1 MSGADFQGHADG
13 DAAERAAYDVTIL
26 IERFKT
32 AFHTIN
38 PHLSS
43 DSCDYALRK
52 LQQTDFPNLVEENEP
67 NQEEINSTRNSYNS
81 SLLEESFIIEN
92 DVLKITFNNRGA
104 SISDII
110 LKNYTSP
117 NNEYLNLYSRDN
129 GDFNLMIS
137 DEENI
142 SFNEILFD
150 KKIEKRDTKQIITF
164 TASNPDQ
171 KKITIIYEILE
182 GYIIESKILLND
194 KFINPSN
201 LQFNWS
207 NNLLHQENNIT
218 NEKNQTRINYFTK
231 EEEFDYTSA
240 TSTNIEKVE
249 IKEPLKWISFKQQF
263 FSSAIISENEILNSN
278 LTSEYSEDEIINKK
292 FTLDSE
298 IPFVNNTISFKYYF
312 GPNKYSIL
320 KNIEDEFHNNLYLGW
335 FGVGG
340 FNRYI
345 IVPIFN
351 FLENITSNYGLI
363 ILFMVFLIRIVVT
376 PLTFKSHLSMAKMKV
391 LNPEIQD
398 IRKKHDGDM
407 QKSQGEIME
416 LYQKT
421 GVSPL
426 GGCLPILFQLPI
438 LVSVFYFLPNAI
450 ELRGKS
456 FLWASDLSNFDSI
469 LDLPF
474 SIPLYGDHISLF
486 TILMTVSTILINK
499 ANSQMQTMEG
509 PMKTIQYVLPFMF
522 LFIFNNF
529 SSGLTYYYFL
539 SNVASYAQIF
549 IFKRFVDEEKI
560 KKEIEFNRK
569 RNLNTKKSSF
579 QLRLEEA
586 MKAKQESKKK
596 NR

>member
-1 MSGADFQGHADG
+1 MDNNRFIGF
-13 DAAERAAYDVTIL
+13 TLIMLLIL
-26 IERFKT
+26 TYYTF
-32 AFHTIN
+32 
-38 PHLSS
+38 
-43 DSCDYALRK
+43 
-52 LQQTDFPNLVEENEP
+52 FPPGQNINEP
-67 NQEEINSTRNSYNS
+67 VAEETIVEKVENQEEINQEEINSTRNSYNS
-81 SLLEESFIIEN
+81 SLFEESFIIEN

-298 IPFVNNTISFKYYF
+298 IPFINNTISFKYYF

>member
-1 MSGADFQGHADG
+1 MDNNRFIGF
-13 DAAERAAYDVTIL
+13 TLIMLLIL
-26 IERFKT
+26 TYYTF
-32 AFHTIN
+32 
-38 PHLSS
+38 
-43 DSCDYALRK
+43 
-52 LQQTDFPNLVEENEP
+52 FPPGQNINEP
-67 NQEEINSTRNSYNS
+67 VAEETIVEKVENQEEINQEEINSTRNSYNS

-240 TSTNIEKVE
+240 TSTNIEEVE

>member
-1 MSGADFQGHADG
+1 MLLILSYYTFFPPGQNTI
-13 DAAERAAYDVTIL
+13 AENIDEVVETESIENNTVENTESFKENTI
-26 IERFKT
+26 
-32 AFHTIN
+32 
-38 PHLSS
+38 
-43 DSCDYALRK
+43 DSRYNSNISEEE
-52 LQQTDFPNLVEENEP
+52 FIVENENLV
-67 NQEEINSTRNSYNS
+67 
-81 SLLEESFIIEN
+81 
-92 DVLKITFNNRGA
+92 ITFSNKGA
-104 SISDII
+104 IISDIK
-110 LKNYTSP
+110 LKD
-117 NNEYLNLYSRDN
+117 YSNPDN
-129 GDFNLMIS
+129 DKVNIYGESGNFNLIIN
-137 DEENI
+137 DGRNTR
-142 SFNEILFD
+142 FNEIIFN
-150 KKIEKRDTKQIITF
+150 KNIKSNGENKTVTF
-164 TASNPDQ
+164 TASDSEQ
-171 KKITIIYEILE
+171 KKITIIYEINNGFL
-182 GYIIESKILLND
+182 IESKILLND
-194 KFINPSN
+194 RFINPQN
-201 LQFNWS
+201 LIFNWS

-231 EEEFDYTSA
+231 DEEFDYTSA
-240 TSTNIEKVE
+240 SSTDLEKINIEE
-249 IKEPLKWISFKQQF
+249 ELRWISFKQQF
-263 FSSAIISENEILNSN
+263 FSSAIISENFIVNSN
-278 LTSEYSEDEIINKK
+278 LTSEYQESDSFNKK
-292 FTLDSE
+292 FTINSE
-298 IPFVNNTISFKYYF
+298 IPFVNNTITLKYYF

-320 KNIEDEFHNNLYLGW
+320 KDIDYEFHNNLYLGW
-335 FGVGG
+335 IGVGS

-363 ILFMVFLIRIVVT
+363 ILFMVFLIRVVVT

-391 LNPEIQD
+391 LNPEIQE
-398 IRKKHDGDM
+398 IRKKHEGDM

-456 FLWASDLSNFDSI
+456 FLWATDLSNYDSI
-469 LDLPF
+469 LNLPF
-474 SIPLYGDHISLF
+474 NIPLYGDHISLF

-549 IFKRFVDEEKI
+549 VFKRFVDEDKI

-569 RNLNTKKSSF
+569 KNLNTKKSSF

-586 MKAKQESKKK
+586 MKAKQENNKKK
-596 NR
+596 K

>member
-1 MSGADFQGHADG
+1 MDNNRFIGF
-13 DAAERAAYDVTIL
+13 TLIMLLIL
-26 IERFKT
+26 TYYTF
-32 AFHTIN
+32 
-38 PHLSS
+38 
-43 DSCDYALRK
+43 
-52 LQQTDFPNLVEENEP
+52 FPTGQNINEP
-67 NQEEINSTRNSYNS
+67 VAEETIVEKVENQEEINQEEINSTRNSYNS

>member
-1 MSGADFQGHADG
+1 MDNNRFIGF
-13 DAAERAAYDVTIL
+13 TLIMLLIL
-26 IERFKT
+26 TYYTF
-32 AFHTIN
+32 
-38 PHLSS
+38 
-43 DSCDYALRK
+43 
-52 LQQTDFPNLVEENEP
+52 FPPGQNINEP
-67 NQEEINSTRNSYNS
+67 VAEETIVEKVENKEEINQEEINSTRNSYNS
-81 SLLEESFIIEN
+81 ILLEESFIIEN

-110 LKNYTSP
+110 LKNYISP
-117 NNEYLNLYSRDN
+117 NNEYLNLYSSDN

-240 TSTNIEKVE
+240 TSTDIEEVE

-398 IRKKHDGDM
+398 IRKKYEGDM

>member
-1 MSGADFQGHADG
+1 MDNNRFIGF
-13 DAAERAAYDVTIL
+13 TLIMLLIL
-26 IERFKT
+26 TYYTF
-32 AFHTIN
+32 
-38 PHLSS
+38 
-43 DSCDYALRK
+43 
-52 LQQTDFPNLVEENEP
+52 FPPGQN
-67 NQEEINSTRNSYNS
+67 
-81 SLLEESFIIEN
+81 IIESSEDQAVIEKIEGKEKFDIKEKTISN
-92 DVLKITFNNRGA
+92 NNNYKSNIPEETFNIENNVLNITFNNRGA
-104 SISDII
+104 SIINVK
-110 LKNYTSP
+110 LKDYQNTK
-117 NNEYLNLYSRDN
+117 NENLNLYSSFN
-129 GDFNLMIS
+129 GKLNFNLLE
-137 DEENI
+137 EENI
-142 SFNEILFD
+142 FLNEILFD
-150 KKIEKRDTKQIITF
+150 KKIQNSENKQTVTF
-164 TASNPDQ
+164 TASSYDQ
-171 KKITIIYEILE
+171 KNISVIYVISK
-182 GYIIESKILLND
+182 GYLIESKLLLND

-201 LQFNWS
+201 LKIEWINT
-207 NNLLHQENNIT
+207 LLHQESNIT
-218 NEKNQTRINYFTK
+218 NEKNQTRINYFTNDG
-231 EEEFDYTSA
+231 EFDYTSA
-240 TSTNIEKVE
+240 TSNS
-249 IKEPLKWISFKQQF
+249 KEEVIVNDPLKWVSFKQQF
-263 FSSAIISENEILNSN
+263 FSSAIISENNLINNNLNS
-278 LTSEYSEDEIINKK
+278 EYLESDELNKK
-292 FTLDSE
+292 FSINSE
-298 IPFVNNTISFKYYF
+298 IPFINNSITLKYYF

-320 KNIEDEFHNNLYLGW
+320 KNIEHEFHNNIYLGW

-340 FNRYI
+340 FNRHI

-351 FLENITSNYGLI
+351 FLEKITSNYGLI

-407 QKSQGEIME
+407 QKSQAEIME
-416 LYQKT
+416 LYTKT

-456 FLWASDLSNFDSI
+456 FLWATDLSNYDSI

-474 SIPLYGDHISLF
+474 NIPLYGDHISLF

-509 PMKTIQYVLPFMF
+509 PMKTIQYVLPIMF

-529 SSGLTYYYFL
+529 SAGLTYYYFL

-549 IFKRFVDEEKI
+549 IFKRFVDEDKI

-569 RNLNTKKSSF
+569 KNLNTKKSSF

-586 MKAKQESKKK
+586 MKAKQENKKK
-596 NR
+596 NK

>member
-1 MSGADFQGHADG
+1 MDNNRFIGFTLIMLLILSYYTFFPPGQN
-13 DAAERAAYDVTIL
+13 TITENIDEVVETES
-26 IERFKT
+26 IENNTVENTESFKEN
-32 AFHTIN
+32 TI
-38 PHLSS
+38 
-43 DSCDYALRK
+43 DSRYNSNISEEE
-52 LQQTDFPNLVEENEP
+52 FIVENENLV
-67 NQEEINSTRNSYNS
+67 
-81 SLLEESFIIEN
+81 
-92 DVLKITFNNRGA
+92 ITFSNKGA
-104 SISDII
+104 IISDIK
-110 LKNYTSP
+110 LKD
-117 NNEYLNLYSRDN
+117 YSNPDN
-129 GDFNLMIS
+129 DKV
-137 DEENI
+137 NI
-142 SFNEILFD
+142 YGESGNFDLIINDGRNTRFNEIIFN
-150 KKIEKRDTKQIITF
+150 KNIKSNGENKTVTF
-164 TASNPDQ
+164 TASDSEQ
-171 KKITIIYEILE
+171 KKITIIYEINNGFL
-182 GYIIESKILLND
+182 IESKILLND
-194 KFINPSN
+194 RFINPQN
-201 LQFNWS
+201 LIFNWS

-231 EEEFDYTSA
+231 DEEFDYTSA
-240 TSTNIEKVE
+240 SSTDLEKINVE
-249 IKEPLKWISFKQQF
+249 EELRWISFKQQF
-263 FSSAIISENEILNSN
+263 FSSAIISENFIVNSN
-278 LTSEYSEDEIINKK
+278 LTSEYQESDSFNKK
-292 FTLDSE
+292 FTINSE
-298 IPFVNNTISFKYYF
+298 IPFVNNTITLKYYF

-320 KNIEDEFHNNLYLGW
+320 KDIDYEFHNNLYLGW
-335 FGVGG
+335 IGVGS

-363 ILFMVFLIRIVVT
+363 ILFMVFLIRVVVT

-391 LNPEIQD
+391 LNPEIQE
-398 IRKKHDGDM
+398 IRKKHEGDM

-456 FLWASDLSNFDSI
+456 FLWATDLSNYDSI
-469 LDLPF
+469 LNLPF
-474 SIPLYGDHISLF
+474 NIPLYGDHISLF

-549 IFKRFVDEEKI
+549 VFKRFVDEDKI

-569 RNLNTKKSSF
+569 KNLNTKKSSF

-586 MKAKQESKKK
+586 MKAKQENNKKK
-596 NR
+596 K

>member
-1 MSGADFQGHADG
+1 MDNNRFIGF
-13 DAAERAAYDVTIL
+13 TLIMLLIL
-26 IERFKT
+26 TYYTF
-32 AFHTIN
+32 
-38 PHLSS
+38 
-43 DSCDYALRK
+43 
-52 LQQTDFPNLVEENEP
+52 FPPGQNINEP
-67 NQEEINSTRNSYNS
+67 VAEETIVEKVENQEEINQEEINSTRNSYNS

-194 KFINPSN
+194 KFINPSK

>member
-1 MSGADFQGHADG
+1 MLL
-13 DAAERAAYDVTIL
+13 IL
-26 IERFKT
+26 TYYTF
-32 AFHTIN
+32 
-38 PHLSS
+38 
-43 DSCDYALRK
+43 
-52 LQQTDFPNLVEENEP
+52 FPPGQNINEP
-67 NQEEINSTRNSYNS
+67 VAEETIVEKVENQEEINQEEINSTRNSYNS

-150 KKIEKRDTKQIITF
+150 KKIENRDTKQIITF

-240 TSTNIEKVE
+240 TSTNIEEVE

>member
-1 MSGADFQGHADG
+1 MDNNRFIGF
-13 DAAERAAYDVTIL
+13 TLIMLLIL
-26 IERFKT
+26 TYYTF
-32 AFHTIN
+32 
-38 PHLSS
+38 
-43 DSCDYALRK
+43 
-52 LQQTDFPNLVEENEP
+52 FPPGQNINEP
-67 NQEEINSTRNSYNS
+67 VAEETIVEKVENQEEINQEEINSTRNSYNS
-81 SLLEESFIIEN
+81 SLFEESFIIEN

-292 FTLDSE
+292 FTLNSE
-298 IPFVNNTISFKYYF
+298 IPFVNNNISFKYYF

>member
-1 MSGADFQGHADG
+1 MDNNRFIGF
-13 DAAERAAYDVTIL
+13 TLIMLLIL
-26 IERFKT
+26 TYYTF
-32 AFHTIN
+32 
-38 PHLSS
+38 
-43 DSCDYALRK
+43 
-52 LQQTDFPNLVEENEP
+52 FPPGQNINEP
-67 NQEEINSTRNSYNS
+67 VAEETIVEKVENQEEINQEEINSTRNSYNS

-278 LTSEYSEDEIINKK
+278 LTSEYSEDEIVNKK

>member
-1 MSGADFQGHADG
+1 MDNNRFIGF
-13 DAAERAAYDVTIL
+13 TLIMLLIL
-26 IERFKT
+26 TYYTF
-32 AFHTIN
+32 
-38 PHLSS
+38 
-43 DSCDYALRK
+43 
-52 LQQTDFPNLVEENEP
+52 FPPGQNINEP
-67 NQEEINSTRNSYNS
+67 VAEETIVEKVENQEEINQEEINSTRNSYNS

-298 IPFVNNTISFKYYF
+298 IPFVNNNISFKYYF

-586 MKAKQESKKK
+586 MKAKQENKKK

>member
-1 MSGADFQGHADG
+1 MDNNRFIGF
-13 DAAERAAYDVTIL
+13 TLIMLLIL
-26 IERFKT
+26 TYYTF
-32 AFHTIN
+32 
-38 PHLSS
+38 
-43 DSCDYALRK
+43 
-52 LQQTDFPNLVEENEP
+52 FPPGQNINEP
-67 NQEEINSTRNSYNS
+67 VAEETIVEKVENQEEINQEEINSIKNSYNS

-142 SFNEILFD
+142 SFNGILFD

-351 FLENITSNYGLI
+351 LLENITSNYGLI

-586 MKAKQESKKK
+586 MKAKQENKKK

>member
-1 MSGADFQGHADG
+1 MDNNRFIGFTLIMLLILSYYTFFPPGQNTI
-13 DAAERAAYDVTIL
+13 AENIDEVVETESIENNTVENTESFKENTI
-26 IERFKT
+26 
-32 AFHTIN
+32 
-38 PHLSS
+38 
-43 DSCDYALRK
+43 DSRYNSNISEEE
-52 LQQTDFPNLVEENEP
+52 FIVENENLV
-67 NQEEINSTRNSYNS
+67 
-81 SLLEESFIIEN
+81 
-92 DVLKITFNNRGA
+92 ITFSNKGA
-104 SISDII
+104 IISDIK
-110 LKNYTSP
+110 LKD
-117 NNEYLNLYSRDN
+117 YSNPDN
-129 GDFNLMIS
+129 DKV
-137 DEENI
+137 NI
-142 SFNEILFD
+142 YGESGNFDLIINDGRNTRFNEIIFN
-150 KKIEKRDTKQIITF
+150 KNIKSNGENKTVTF
-164 TASNPDQ
+164 TASDSEQ
-171 KKITIIYEILE
+171 KKITIIYEINNGFL
-182 GYIIESKILLND
+182 IESKILLND
-194 KFINPSN
+194 RFINPQN
-201 LQFNWS
+201 LIFNWS

-231 EEEFDYTSA
+231 DEEFDYTSA
-240 TSTNIEKVE
+240 SSTDLEKINVE
-249 IKEPLKWISFKQQF
+249 EELRWISFKQQF
-263 FSSAIISENEILNSN
+263 FSSAIISENFIVNSN
-278 LTSEYSEDEIINKK
+278 LTSEYQESDSFNKK
-292 FTLDSE
+292 FTINSE
-298 IPFVNNTISFKYYF
+298 IPFVNNTITLKYYF

-320 KNIEDEFHNNLYLGW
+320 KDIDYEFHNNLYLGW
-335 FGVGG
+335 IGVGS

-363 ILFMVFLIRIVVT
+363 ILFMVFLIRVVVT

-391 LNPEIQD
+391 LNPEIQE
-398 IRKKHDGDM
+398 IRKKHEGDM

-456 FLWASDLSNFDSI
+456 FLWATDLSNYDSI
-469 LDLPF
+469 LNLPF
-474 SIPLYGDHISLF
+474 NIPLYGDHISLF

-549 IFKRFVDEEKI
+549 VFKRFVDEDKI

-569 RNLNTKKSSF
+569 KNLNTKKSSF

-586 MKAKQESKKK
+586 MKAKQENNKKK
-596 NR
+596 K

>member
-1 MSGADFQGHADG
+1 MDNNRFIGF
-13 DAAERAAYDVTIL
+13 TLIMLLIL
-26 IERFKT
+26 TYYTF
-32 AFHTIN
+32 
-38 PHLSS
+38 
-43 DSCDYALRK
+43 
-52 LQQTDFPNLVEENEP
+52 FPPGQNINEP
-67 NQEEINSTRNSYNS
+67 VAEETIVEKVENQEEINQEEINSIKNSYNS

-129 GDFNLMIS
+129 GGFNLMIS

-164 TASNPDQ
+164 TASNPVN

-240 TSTNIEKVE
+240 TSTNIEEVE

>member
-1 MSGADFQGHADG
+1 MDNNRFIGFTLIMLLILSYYTFFPPGQNTI
-13 DAAERAAYDVTIL
+13 AENIDEVVETESIENNTVENTESFKENTI
-26 IERFKT
+26 
-32 AFHTIN
+32 
-38 PHLSS
+38 
-43 DSCDYALRK
+43 DSRYNSNISEEE
-52 LQQTDFPNLVEENEP
+52 FIVENENLV
-67 NQEEINSTRNSYNS
+67 
-81 SLLEESFIIEN
+81 
-92 DVLKITFNNRGA
+92 ITFSNKGA
-104 SISDII
+104 IISDIK
-110 LKNYTSP
+110 LKD
-117 NNEYLNLYSRDN
+117 YSNPDN
-129 GDFNLMIS
+129 DKVNIYGESGNFNLIIN
-137 DEENI
+137 DGRNTR
-142 SFNEILFD
+142 FNEIIFN
-150 KKIEKRDTKQIITF
+150 KNIKSNGENKTVTF
-164 TASNPDQ
+164 TASDSEQ
-171 KKITIIYEILE
+171 KKITIIYEINNGFL
-182 GYIIESKILLND
+182 IESKILLND
-194 KFINPSN
+194 RFINPQN
-201 LQFNWS
+201 LIFNWS

-231 EEEFDYTSA
+231 DEEFDYTSA
-240 TSTNIEKVE
+240 SSTDLEKINVE
-249 IKEPLKWISFKQQF
+249 EELRWISFKQQF
-263 FSSAIISENEILNSN
+263 FSSAIISENFIVNSN
-278 LTSEYSEDEIINKK
+278 LTSEYQESDSFNKK
-292 FTLDSE
+292 FTINSE
-298 IPFVNNTISFKYYF
+298 IPFVNNTITLKYYF

-320 KNIEDEFHNNLYLGW
+320 KDIDYEFHNNLYLGW
-335 FGVGG
+335 IGVGS

-363 ILFMVFLIRIVVT
+363 ILFMVFLIRVVVT

-391 LNPEIQD
+391 LNPEIQE
-398 IRKKHDGDM
+398 IRKKHEGDM

-456 FLWASDLSNFDSI
+456 FLWATDLSNYDSI
-469 LDLPF
+469 LNLPF
-474 SIPLYGDHISLF
+474 NIPLYGDHISLF

-549 IFKRFVDEEKI
+549 VFKRFVDEDKI

-569 RNLNTKKSSF
+569 KNLNTKKSSF

-586 MKAKQESKKK
+586 MKAKQENNKKK
-596 NR
+596 K

>member
-1 MSGADFQGHADG
+1 MDNNRFIGF
-13 DAAERAAYDVTIL
+13 TLIMLLIL
-26 IERFKT
+26 TYYTF
-32 AFHTIN
+32 
-38 PHLSS
+38 
-43 DSCDYALRK
+43 
-52 LQQTDFPNLVEENEP
+52 FPPGQNINEP
-67 NQEEINSTRNSYNS
+67 VAEETIVEKVENQEEINQEEINSIKNSYNS

-171 KKITIIYEILE
+171 KKITIIYQILE

>member
-1 MSGADFQGHADG
+1 MDNNRFIGF
-13 DAAERAAYDVTIL
+13 TLIMLLIL
-26 IERFKT
+26 TYYTF
-32 AFHTIN
+32 
-38 PHLSS
+38 
-43 DSCDYALRK
+43 
-52 LQQTDFPNLVEENEP
+52 FPPGQNINEP
-67 NQEEINSTRNSYNS
+67 VAEETIVEKVENQEEINQEEINSIKNSYNS

-240 TSTNIEKVE
+240 TSTNIEEVE

>member
-1 MSGADFQGHADG
+1 MDNNRFIGFTLIMLLILTYYTFFPPGQNIDEPI
-13 DAAERAAYDVTIL
+13 AEETI
-26 IERFKT
+26 
-32 AFHTIN
+32 
-38 PHLSS
+38 
-43 DSCDYALRK
+43 
-52 LQQTDFPNLVEENEP
+52 VEKVENQEKI
-67 NQEEINSTRNSYNS
+67 NQEEINSTKNSYNS

-142 SFNEILFD
+142 SFNGILFD

-240 TSTNIEKVE
+240 TSTNIEEVE

-586 MKAKQESKKK
+586 MKAKQENKKK

>member
-1 MSGADFQGHADG
+1 
-13 DAAERAAYDVTIL
+13 
-26 IERFKT
+26 
-32 AFHTIN
+32 
-38 PHLSS
+38 
-43 DSCDYALRK
+43 
-52 LQQTDFPNLVEENEP
+52 
-67 NQEEINSTRNSYNS
+67 
-81 SLLEESFIIEN
+81 
-92 DVLKITFNNRGA
+92 
-104 SISDII
+104 
-110 LKNYTSP
+110 
-117 NNEYLNLYSRDN
+117 
-129 GDFNLMIS
+129 
-137 DEENI
+137 
-142 SFNEILFD
+142 
-150 KKIEKRDTKQIITF
+150 
-164 TASNPDQ
+164 
-171 KKITIIYEILE
+171 
-182 GYIIESKILLND
+182 
-194 KFINPSN
+194 
-201 LQFNWS
+201 
-207 NNLLHQENNIT
+207 
-218 NEKNQTRINYFTK
+218 
-231 EEEFDYTSA
+231 
-240 TSTNIEKVE
+240 
-249 IKEPLKWISFKQQF
+249 
-263 FSSAIISENEILNSN
+263 
-278 LTSEYSEDEIINKK
+278 
-292 FTLDSE
+292 
-298 IPFVNNTISFKYYF
+298 
-312 GPNKYSIL
+312 
-320 KNIEDEFHNNLYLGW
+320 
-335 FGVGG
+335 
-340 FNRYI
+340 
-345 IVPIFN
+345 
-351 FLENITSNYGLI
+351 
-363 ILFMVFLIRIVVT
+363 MVFLIRIVVT

-509 PMKTIQYVLPFMF
+509 PMKTIQYVLPIMF

-569 RNLNTKKSSF
+569 KNLNTKKSSF
-579 QLRLEEA
+579 QLRIEEA
-586 MKAKQESKKK
+586 MKAKQEINKK